1 MKAGENPSF
10 YELSERAY
18 LRREVA
24 IGYVKNNR
32 KVSLSLKTDTHK
44 KDCIFLKRWQTQ
56 YAGYQPY
63 SKDGTVIP
71 GNDGLVDCNFG
82 TWGRTAVNHIEM
94 ILE

>member
-32 KVSLSLKTDTHK
+32 KVSLSLKTDTHR
-44 KDCIFLKRWQTQ
+44 KDCIFLKR
-56 YAGYQPY
+56 
-63 SKDGTVIP
+63 
-71 GNDGLVDCNFG
+71 
-82 TWGRTAVNHIEM
+82 
-94 ILE
+94 